1 MELLIIESNPGEYEM
16 IENEIGNF
24 ILDWI
29 RALIGD
35 SRSTIKSERDVRM
48 TYLEYCD
55 TQPDMLFFCIS
66 VSIAELSEN
75 IKPRDNRELD
85 SANERFVTHWCES
98 IFDYGMKFGNCE
110 WCTYYRQQFVENV
123 KNPDNAIEIFVA
135 LCSVFDQLAT
145 VYSQLKRLNMK

>member
-1 MELLIIESNPGEYEM
+1 MKLVISFW
-16 IENEIGNF
+16 IG
-24 ILDWI
+24 LG
-29 RALIGD
+29 ALIGD

-66 VSIAELSEN
+66 
-75 IKPRDNRELD
+75 RDNRELD